1 MTNRE
6 LCNQNEYMSITSEA
20 PLVRLGWFLRQAR
33 GWTERSQ
40 AEIAERVAMLLG
52 DYVALEQGRR
62 LPRPEQ
68 LVLLGEVL
76 GLDHRFL
83 LALAYDAGL
92 RRPRAAAAAAAGVV
106 TGLVPAAKKPA

>member
-68 LVLLGEVL
+68 LVLLGEILGVDHHFLL
-76 GLDHRFL
+76 GL
-83 LALAYDAGL
+83 ACDAGL
-92 RRPRAAAAAAAGVV
+92 RRTQAAAAAAGAV
-106 TGLVPAAKKPA
+106 TGMVPAGKKPA

>member
-1 MTNRE
+1 MR
-6 LCNQNEYMSITSEA
+6 ITSEA
-20 PLVRLGWFLRQAR
+20 PVVRLGGFLRQAR

-40 AEIAERVAMLLG
+40 TEIAERVAMLLG

-76 GLDHRFL
+76 GVDHCFV
-83 LALAYDAGL
+83 LALGYDAGL
-92 RRPRAAAAAAAGVV
+92 RRPQAAAAAAGVV
-106 TGLVPAAKKPA
+106 TGLVQAAKKPA